1 MGFQRFPS
9 KTCPAES
16 SLGGNKAD
24 AKVVFGDVGVILTL
38 NDFLST
44 FFHEFASSGLGI
56 KKRPKST
63 LVDIC
68 HVF

>member
-1 MGFQRFPS
+1 M
-9 KTCPAES
+9 
-16 SLGGNKAD
+16 GGNKAE
-24 AKVVFGDVGVILTL
+24 AKVVFGDGGVI
-38 NDFLST
+38 DFLST

>member
-1 MGFQRFPS
+1 M
-9 KTCPAES
+9 
-16 SLGGNKAD
+16 GGNKAE
-24 AKVVFGDVGVILTL
+24 AKVVFGDGGVIF
-38 NDFLST
+38 NVDIFFWT
-44 FFHEFASSGLGI
+44 FFHEFVSSGSGI